1 MNSRFYVEQGDCMEL
16 MAKLPDHSV
25 DFLLTDPPYGI
36 TNFKWDKP
44 QDWDRFWREAK
55 RVCKPNAAMAL
66 FSCGKFTLQLMLS
79 NTKDWRY
86 KYVWHKQGASPVGF
100 LDVKRRPLRSYEE
113 VNIFYSKLPTY
124 TPQLRDAPNKKPN
137 KNRAQVKYGPYG
149 KNIIPSETGIAGK
162 RYPTDVLSFCVLPRD
177 RGGGH
182 PSQKPLSLLEFLIKT
197 YSNEGET
204 VLDPFMGS
212 GSTGRAALN
221 CNRRFIGFE
230 LDPDYFASAKDWL
243 KPQYDTNEKRP
254 K

>member
-36 TNFKWDKP
+36 THFKWDKP

-86 KYVWHKQGASPVGF
+86 KYVWAKQGVAPVGF
-100 LDVKRRPLRSYEE
+100 LDAKRRPLRAYEE
-113 VNIFYSKLPTY
+113 ISLFYAKQPTY
-124 TPQLRDAPNKKPN
+124 NPQLSDAPDKKPKFIGTSWGGQSVYN
-137 KNRAQVKYGPYG
+137 ANRRHGVQ
-149 KNIIPSETGIAGK
+149 GIAYQ
-162 RYPTDVLSFCVLPRD
+162 RYPVDTLSFNVAPKVARS
-177 RGGGH
+177 RH
-182 PSQKPLSLLEFLIKT
+182 STQKPLSLLEFLIKT

-204 VLDPFMGS
+204 VLDPWI
-212 GSTGRAALN
+212 RARSRLL
-221 CNRRFIGFE
+221 RQR
-230 LDPDYFASAKDWL
+230 
-243 KPQYDTNEKRP
+243 
-254 K
+254 